1 MFSKKEEL
9 LDENV
14 EEKVA
19 EVFYA
24 VVKPIKLNVREEPNL
39 DSEII
44 ITVNRGDVV
53 KTIDDPEYLDWLRV
67 TYESKEGYCMK
78 KFLERIDD
86 EREYTDID

>member
-9 LDENV
+9 LDAKVV
-14 EEKVA
+14 EI
-19 EVFYA
+19 FYA
-24 VVKPIKLNVREEPNL
+24 VVKPIKLNVRAEPNL

-44 ITVNRGDVV
+44 ATVNRGDVV
-53 KTIDDPEYLDWLRV
+53 ATIDDSELSDWLLV
-67 TYESKEGYCMK
+67 THESKEGYCMK